1 MSPFVE
7 PRSRLKLT
15 TDNRLRRIGWGVA
28 VAAFGLVGGWVS
40 GQEPTPV
47 PPPQT
52 KAESKFENKCDRF
65 RLDKDKFDFG
75 KVEDDSPVRGEDE
88 LGGHEYRTYNDIL
101 LRIREFPVNE
111 LEECARK
118 GLAFRDLVKDVRRD
132 YQFELVYF
140 KGRLKRLREAKP
152 NRPLAEGGV
161 KALYECWVF
170 PDDAADPMCVVTTEL
185 PEGLTP
191 AKEYSPGKPVA
202 FAGYSFKLMQYES
215 SQPNPKD
222 PSQFVRR
229 RAPLILAKT
238 LTLLPGP
245 EPYDD
250 KKWRDGFIPGI
261 LALLGVVVAVIL
273 GLTWWFGRGAKNLQR
288 EINERY
294 EKQNPFAAGAEAPT
308 SPAPDGGPP
317 APGA

>member
-7 PRSRLKLT
+7 PCSRPKLAP
-15 TDNRLRRIGWGVA
+15 DKMFRRTSWVVA
-28 VAAFGLVGGWVS
+28 VAILGFLGERVS
-40 GQEPTPV
+40 SQEPTPV

-52 KAESKFENKCDRF
+52 KAESKFENQCDRF
-65 RLDKDKFDFG
+65 KLDKDRFDLAR
-75 KVEDDSPVRGEDE
+75 VEDDAPVRGEEE
-88 LGGHEYRTYNDIL
+88 LGGHEFRMYNELL
-101 LRIREFPVNE
+101 LRLREFPVNE
-111 LEECARK
+111 MEACARK
-118 GLAFRDLVKDVRRD
+118 GLSFRDLVKDVRRD

-161 KALYECWVF
+161 KTLYECWVF

-215 SQPNPKD
+215 SQANPKD
-222 PSQFVRR
+222 PTQFVRR
-229 RAPLILAKT
+229 RAPLILAKS

-250 KKWRDGFIPGI
+250 TKWRNGFVPGI
-261 LALLGVVVAVIL
+261 LALLGVIVAVIV
-273 GLTWWFGRGAKNLQR
+273 GLTWWFSRGARNLQR
-288 EINERY
+288 ELGSRY
-294 EKQNPFAAGAEAPT
+294 DKQNPFAAGTETPA
-308 SPAPDGGPP
+308 SPEGGPP
-317 APGA
+317 AAGA